1 MSDGQLTLLAPV
13 SGVIYPLERV
23 PDPVFSQKLAGDG
36 ISIDPTDNIL
46 RAPCP
51 GEIVQQHAA
60 GHAVTLK
67 TAGEIEVLM
76 HVGIDTVALKG
87 KGFTPQVLFCV
98 KLYTGAALIDFFLD
112 YVATYA

>member
-36 ISIDPTDNIL
+36 ISIDPTDNVL

-60 GHAVTLK
+60 NHAVTLK
-67 TAGEIEVLM
+67 TAGGVEVLM
-76 HVGIDTVALKG
+76 HVGIDTVALRG
-87 KGFTPQVLFCV
+87 QGGNGRPADRV
-98 KLYTGAALIDFFLD
+98 
-112 YVATYA
+112 